1 METCTHGFFA
11 HIFANALSEPKSL
24 LARLFG
30 KIEID
35 PTCGL
40 WVTDEDGVGRWE
52 PCWQW
57 KGSLNDSGYG
67 NFRVGDKVAKA
78 HRTTFKLFRDAD
90 LSDELVLDHLCAYA
104 GAGRKCCN
112 PWHLDPVT
120 QRENV
125 FRGLSPV
132 GANMRKA
139 AK

>member
-52 PCWQW
+52 PCW
-57 KGSLNDSGYG
+57 
-67 NFRVGDKVAKA
+67 R
-78 HRTTFKLFRDAD
+78 
-90 LSDELVLDHLCAYA
+90 
-104 GAGRKCCN
+104 
-112 PWHLDPVT
+112 
-120 QRENV
+120 
-125 FRGLSPV
+125 
-132 GANMRKA
+132 MRK
-139 AK
+139 